1 MSLIAYNV
9 TNNLINGLI
18 MKRLL
23 LICLFLPWLTACG
36 VLPWSS
42 EDADDGITPS
52 KSLTILV
59 INDVYR
65 LDNLPYVR
73 SLRASLEHAGGEV
86 LMLHAG
92 DFLFPSLLSQRY
104 DGEQMVDVLNYLDGD
119 GAAVDERMFITFG
132 NHEFDK
138 SKLKHAPM
146 LQNRIKESQ
155 FAWLGTNI
163 EFQSISPGRQMV
175 QADNLLPSKLITLNG
190 VKVGV
195 LSATTDVKGADYI
208 RRFIPPMQAVGAA
221 SRALRQQGA
230 QVVIALTHLTLA
242 EDRALLEQLGDDAPD
257 LIAGGHEH
265 DRQSVQINGRRIVKA
280 DADALSAAVIRLDAA
295 NPKQSSVTFVDLP
308 GKYTPD
314 AAVAARIQQW
324 DERFAEAFCGEKG
337 ESNACLTQVL
347 GKTAVDL
354 TAEELTIRRFETNL
368 GNWLADTARAS
379 FTDQG
384 AQIAFLNSG
393 GMRLNQ
399 NVPAGELNRKHLDT
413 LFAYPNRLT
422 MIRLSGA
429 QLQAVVN
436 HAITDWTGNGRWLQV
451 SGFAFKHNPATGTA
465 EQLSLITPQGLRL
478 IEPGETVLAVTND
491 YLLDASGDQDGYRM
505 LGENL
510 IVAPGQPR
518 LELKDKVLEA
528 LQQAGSAGIAPRVE
542 GRICNASKPGVC
554 LLK

>member
-1 MSLIAYNV
+1 MAYNA
-9 TNNLINGLI
+9 TITKLTNGLI

-23 LICLFLPWLTACG
+23 LTCLLLPWLTACS

-42 EDADDGITPS
+42 EDADEGVTPE
-52 KSLTILV
+52 KPLTILV

-73 SLRASLEHAGGEV
+73 HLRASLEQSEGEV

-119 GAAVDERMFITFG
+119 GAAFDEHMFITFG
-132 NHEFDK
+132 NHEFEK
-138 SKLKHAPM
+138 GKLKHAPL
-146 LQNRIKESQ
+146 LQSRITESQ
-155 FAWLGTNI
+155 FAWLGTNVEFKSI
-163 EFQSISPGRQMV
+163 EPGRQMV

-208 RRFIPPMQAVGAA
+208 RRFIPPMQAVRTT

-230 QVVIALTHLTLA
+230 QVVIALTHLTLK

-265 DRQSVQINGRRIVKA
+265 DRQSVQVNGRRIVKA
-280 DADALSAAVIRLDAA
+280 DADAMSAAVVRLDAA

-314 AAVAARIQQW
+314 AGVVARINQW
-324 DERFAEAFCGEKG
+324 DARFAEGFCGEKG

-354 TAEELTIRRFETNL
+354 IAEELTIRRFETNL
-368 GNWLADTARAS
+368 GNWLADTARTS
-379 FTDQG
+379 FADQG
-384 AQIAFLNSG
+384 AQIAFLNAG

-399 NVPAGELNRKHLDT
+399 NIPAGELNRRHLDT
-413 LFAYPNRLT
+413 LFAYPTRLA

-451 SGFAFKHNPATGTA
+451 SGFAFKHNPETGTA
-465 EQLSLITPQGLRL
+465 EQLSLITPQGLRP
-478 IEPGETVLAVTND
+478 IQADETLLAVTND

-510 IVAPGQPR
+510 IVAPDQPR

-542 GRICNASKPGVC
+542 GRVCNTSKPGVC

>member
-1 MSLIAYNV
+1 MAYNA
-9 TNNLINGLI
+9 TITKLTNGLI

-23 LICLFLPWLTACG
+23 LTCLLLPWLTACS

-42 EDADDGITPS
+42 EDADEGVTPE
-52 KSLTILV
+52 KPLTILV

-73 SLRASLEHAGGEV
+73 HLRASLEQSEGEV

-119 GAAVDERMFITFG
+119 GAAFDEHMFITFG
-132 NHEFDK
+132 NHEFEK
-138 SKLKHAPM
+138 GKLKHAPL
-146 LQNRIKESQ
+146 LQSRITESQ
-155 FAWLGTNI
+155 FAWLGTNVEFKSI
-163 EFQSISPGRQMV
+163 EPRRQMV

-208 RRFIPPMQAVGAA
+208 RRFIPPMQAVRTT

-230 QVVIALTHLTLA
+230 QVVIALTHLTLK

-265 DRQSVQINGRRIVKA
+265 DRQSVQVNGRRIVKA
-280 DADALSAAVIRLDAA
+280 DADAMSAAVVRLDAA

-314 AAVAARIQQW
+314 AGVVARINQW
-324 DERFAEAFCGEKG
+324 DARFAEGFCGEKG

-354 TAEELTIRRFETNL
+354 IAEELTIRRFETNL
-368 GNWLADTARAS
+368 GNWLADTARTS
-379 FTDQG
+379 FADQG
-384 AQIAFLNSG
+384 AQIAFLNAG

-399 NVPAGELNRKHLDT
+399 NIPAGELNRRHLDT
-413 LFAYPNRLT
+413 LFAYPTRLA

-465 EQLSLITPQGLRL
+465 EQLSLITPQGLRP
-478 IEPGETVLAVTND
+478 IQADETLLAVTND

-510 IVAPGQPR
+510 IVAPDQPR

-542 GRICNASKPGVC
+542 GRVCNASKPGVC

>member
-1 MSLIAYNV
+1 MAYNA
-9 TNNLINGLI
+9 TITKLTNGLI

-23 LICLFLPWLTACG
+23 LTCLLLPWLTACS

-42 EDADDGITPS
+42 EDADEGVTPE
-52 KSLTILV
+52 KPLTILV

-73 SLRASLEHAGGEV
+73 HLRASLEQSEGEV

-92 DFLFPSLLSQRY
+92 DFLFPSLLSQHY

-119 GAAVDERMFITFG
+119 GAAFDEHMFITFG
-132 NHEFDK
+132 NHEFEK
-138 SKLKHAPM
+138 GKLKHAPL
-146 LQNRIKESQ
+146 LQSRITESQ
-155 FAWLGTNI
+155 FAWLGTNVEFKSI
-163 EFQSISPGRQMV
+163 EPGRQMV

-208 RRFIPPMQAVGAA
+208 RRFIPPMQAVRTT

-230 QVVIALTHLTLA
+230 QVVIALTHLTLK

-265 DRQSVQINGRRIVKA
+265 DRQSVQVNGRRIVKA
-280 DADALSAAVIRLDAA
+280 DADAMSAAVVRLDAA

-314 AAVAARIQQW
+314 AGVVARINQW
-324 DERFAEAFCGEKG
+324 DARFAEGFCGEKG

-354 TAEELTIRRFETNL
+354 IAEELTIRRFETNL
-368 GNWLADTARAS
+368 GNWLADTARTS
-379 FTDQG
+379 FADQG
-384 AQIAFLNSG
+384 AQIAFLNAG

-399 NVPAGELNRKHLDT
+399 NIPAGELNRRHLDT
-413 LFAYPNRLT
+413 LFAYPTRLA

-465 EQLSLITPQGLRL
+465 EQLSLITPQGLRP
-478 IEPGETVLAVTND
+478 IQADETLLAVTND

-510 IVAPGQPR
+510 IVAPDQPR

-542 GRICNASKPGVC
+542 GRVCNASKPGVC

>member
-1 MSLIAYNV
+1 MAYNA
-9 TNNLINGLI
+9 TITKLTNGLI

-23 LICLFLPWLTACG
+23 LTCLLLPWLTACS

-42 EDADDGITPS
+42 EDADEGVTPE
-52 KSLTILV
+52 KPLTILV

-73 SLRASLEHAGGEV
+73 HLRASLEQSEGEV

-119 GAAVDERMFITFG
+119 GAAFDEHMFITFG
-132 NHEFDK
+132 NHEFEK
-138 SKLKHAPM
+138 GKLKHAPL
-146 LQNRIKESQ
+146 LQSRITESQ
-155 FAWLGTNI
+155 FAWLGTNVEFKSI
-163 EFQSISPGRQMV
+163 EPGRQMV
-175 QADNLLPSKLITLNG
+175 QADNLLPSKLIRLNG

-195 LSATTDVKGADYI
+195 LSATTDVKGAGYI
-208 RRFIPPMQAVGAA
+208 RRFIPPMQAVRTT

-230 QVVIALTHLTLA
+230 QVVIALTHLTLK

-265 DRQSVQINGRRIVKA
+265 DRQSVQVNGRRIVKA
-280 DADALSAAVIRLDAA
+280 DADAMSAAVVRLDAA

-314 AAVAARIQQW
+314 AGVVARINQW
-324 DERFAEAFCGEKG
+324 DARFAEGFCGEKG

-354 TAEELTIRRFETNL
+354 IAEELTIRRFETNL
-368 GNWLADTARAS
+368 GNWLADTARTS
-379 FTDQG
+379 FADQG
-384 AQIAFLNSG
+384 AQIAFLNAG

-399 NVPAGELNRKHLDT
+399 NIPAGELNRRHLDT
-413 LFAYPNRLT
+413 LFAYPTRLA

-465 EQLSLITPQGLRL
+465 EQLSLITPQGLRP
-478 IEPGETVLAVTND
+478 IQADETLLAVTND

-510 IVAPGQPR
+510 IVAPDQPR

-528 LQQAGSAGIAPRVE
+528 LQQAGSVGIAPRVE
-542 GRICNASKPGVC
+542 GRVCNASKPGVC

>member
-1 MSLIAYNV
+1 MAYNA
-9 TNNLINGLI
+9 TITKLTNGLI

-23 LICLFLPWLTACG
+23 LTCLLLPWLTACS

-42 EDADDGITPS
+42 EDADEGVTPE
-52 KSLTILV
+52 KPLTILV

-73 SLRASLEHAGGEV
+73 YLRASLEQSEGEV

-119 GAAVDERMFITFG
+119 GAAFDEHMFITFG
-132 NHEFDK
+132 NHEFEK
-138 SKLKHAPM
+138 GKLKHAPL
-146 LQNRIKESQ
+146 LQSRITESQ
-155 FAWLGTNI
+155 FAWLGTNVEFKSI
-163 EFQSISPGRQMV
+163 EPGRQMV

-208 RRFIPPMQAVGAA
+208 RRFIPPMQAVRTT

-230 QVVIALTHLTLA
+230 QVVIALTHLTLK

-265 DRQSVQINGRRIVKA
+265 DRQSVQVNGRRIVKA
-280 DADALSAAVIRLDAA
+280 DADAMSAAVVRLDAA

-308 GKYTPD
+308 GKYSPD
-314 AAVAARIQQW
+314 AGVVARINQW
-324 DERFAEAFCGEKG
+324 DARFAEGFCGEKG

-354 TAEELTIRRFETNL
+354 IAEELTIRRFETNL
-368 GNWLADTARAS
+368 GNWLADTARTS
-379 FTDQG
+379 FADQG
-384 AQIAFLNSG
+384 AQIAFLNAG

-399 NVPAGELNRKHLDT
+399 NIPAGELNRRHLDT
-413 LFAYPNRLT
+413 LFAYPTRLA

-465 EQLSLITPQGLRL
+465 EQLSLITPQGLRP
-478 IEPGETVLAVTND
+478 IQADETLLAVTND

-510 IVAPGQPR
+510 IVAPDQPR

-542 GRICNASKPGVC
+542 GRVCNVSKPGVC

>member
-1 MSLIAYNV
+1 MAYNA
-9 TNNLINGLI
+9 TITKLTNGLI

-23 LICLFLPWLTACG
+23 LTCLLLPWLTACS

-42 EDADDGITPS
+42 EDADEGVTPE
-52 KSLTILV
+52 KPLTILV

-73 SLRASLEHAGGEV
+73 HLRASLEQSEGEV

-119 GAAVDERMFITFG
+119 GAAFDEHMFITFG
-132 NHEFDK
+132 NHEFEK
-138 SKLKHAPM
+138 GKLKHAPL
-146 LQNRIKESQ
+146 LQSRITESQ
-155 FAWLGTNI
+155 FAWLGTNVEFKSI
-163 EFQSISPGRQMV
+163 EPGRQMV

-208 RRFIPPMQAVGAA
+208 RRFIPPMQAVRTT

-230 QVVIALTHLTLA
+230 QVVIALTHLTLK

-265 DRQSVQINGRRIVKA
+265 DRQSVQVNGRRIVKA
-280 DADALSAAVIRLDAA
+280 DADAMSAAVVRLDAA

-308 GKYTPD
+308 GKYSPD
-314 AAVAARIQQW
+314 AGVVARINQW
-324 DERFAEAFCGEKG
+324 DARFAEGFCGEKG

-354 TAEELTIRRFETNL
+354 IAEELTIRRFETNL
-368 GNWLADTARAS
+368 GNWLADTARTS
-379 FTDQG
+379 FADQG
-384 AQIAFLNSG
+384 AQIAFLNAG

-399 NVPAGELNRKHLDT
+399 NIPAGELNRRHLDT
-413 LFAYPNRLT
+413 LFAYPTRLA

-465 EQLSLITPQGLRL
+465 EQLSLITPQGLRP
-478 IEPGETVLAVTND
+478 IQADETLLAVTND

-510 IVAPGQPR
+510 IVAPDQPR

-542 GRICNASKPGVC
+542 GRVCNTSKPGAC

>member
-1 MSLIAYNV
+1 MAYNA
-9 TNNLINGLI
+9 TITKLTNGLI

-23 LICLFLPWLTACG
+23 LTCLLLPWLTACS

-42 EDADDGITPS
+42 EDADEGVTPE
-52 KSLTILV
+52 KPLTILV

-73 SLRASLEHAGGEV
+73 YLRASLEQSEGEV

-119 GAAVDERMFITFG
+119 GAAFDEHMFITFG
-132 NHEFDK
+132 NHEFEK
-138 SKLKHAPM
+138 GKLKHAPL
-146 LQNRIKESQ
+146 LQSRITESQ
-155 FAWLGTNI
+155 FAWLGTNVEFKSI
-163 EFQSISPGRQMV
+163 EPGRQMV

-208 RRFIPPMQAVGAA
+208 RRFIPPMQAVRTT

-230 QVVIALTHLTLA
+230 QVVIALTHLTLK

-265 DRQSVQINGRRIVKA
+265 DRQSVQVNGRRIVKA
-280 DADALSAAVIRLDAA
+280 DADAMSAAVVRLDAA

-314 AAVAARIQQW
+314 AGVVARINQW
-324 DERFAEAFCGEKG
+324 DARFAEGFCGEKG

-354 TAEELTIRRFETNL
+354 IAEELTIRRFETNL
-368 GNWLADTARAS
+368 GNWLADTARTS
-379 FTDQG
+379 FADQG
-384 AQIAFLNSG
+384 AQIAFLNAG

-399 NVPAGELNRKHLDT
+399 NIPAGELNRRHLDT
-413 LFAYPNRLT
+413 LFAYPTRLA

-465 EQLSLITPQGLRL
+465 EQLSLITPQGLRP
-478 IEPGETVLAVTND
+478 IQADETLLAVTND

-510 IVAPGQPR
+510 IVAPDQPR

-542 GRICNASKPGVC
+542 GRVCNASKPGVC

>member
-1 MSLIAYNV
+1 MAYNA
-9 TNNLINGLI
+9 TITKLTNGLI

-23 LICLFLPWLTACG
+23 LTCLLLPWLTACS

-42 EDADDGITPS
+42 EDADEGVTPE
-52 KSLTILV
+52 KPLTILV

-73 SLRASLEHAGGEV
+73 HLRASLEQSEGEV

-119 GAAVDERMFITFG
+119 GAAFDEHMFITFG
-132 NHEFDK
+132 NHEFEK
-138 SKLKHAPM
+138 GKLKHAPL
-146 LQNRIKESQ
+146 LQSRITESQ
-155 FAWLGTNI
+155 FAWLGTNVEFKSI
-163 EFQSISPGRQMV
+163 EPGRQMV

-208 RRFIPPMQAVGAA
+208 RRFIPPMQAVRTT

-230 QVVIALTHLTLA
+230 QVVIALTHLTLK

-265 DRQSVQINGRRIVKA
+265 DRQSVQVNGRRIVKA
-280 DADALSAAVIRLDAA
+280 DADAMSAAVVRLDAA

-308 GKYTPD
+308 GKYAPD
-314 AAVAARIQQW
+314 AGVVARINQW
-324 DERFAEAFCGEKG
+324 DARFAEGFCGEKG

-354 TAEELTIRRFETNL
+354 IAEELTIRRFETNL
-368 GNWLADTARAS
+368 GNWLADTARTS
-379 FTDQG
+379 FADQG
-384 AQIAFLNSG
+384 AQIAFLNAG

-399 NVPAGELNRKHLDT
+399 NIPAGELNRRHLDT
-413 LFAYPNRLT
+413 LFAYPTRLA
-422 MIRLSGA
+422 MSRLSGA

-465 EQLSLITPQGLRL
+465 EQLSLITPQGLRP
-478 IEPGETVLAVTND
+478 IQADETLLAVTND

-510 IVAPGQPR
+510 IVAPDQPR

-542 GRICNASKPGVC
+542 GRVCNVSKPGVC

>member
-1 MSLIAYNV
+1 MAYNA
-9 TNNLINGLI
+9 TITKLTNGLI

-23 LICLFLPWLTACG
+23 LTCLLLPWLTACS

-42 EDADDGITPS
+42 EDADEGVTPE
-52 KSLTILV
+52 KPLTILV

-65 LDNLPYVR
+65 LDKLPYVR
-73 SLRASLEHAGGEV
+73 HLRASLEQSEGEV

-119 GAAVDERMFITFG
+119 GAAFDEHMFITFG
-132 NHEFDK
+132 NHEFEK
-138 SKLKHAPM
+138 GKLKHAPL
-146 LQNRIKESQ
+146 LQSRITESQ
-155 FAWLGTNI
+155 FAWLGTNVEFKSI
-163 EFQSISPGRQMV
+163 EPGRQMV

-208 RRFIPPMQAVGAA
+208 RRFIPPMQAVRTT

-230 QVVIALTHLTLA
+230 QVVIALTHLTLK

-265 DRQSVQINGRRIVKA
+265 DRQSVQVNGRRIVKA
-280 DADALSAAVIRLDAA
+280 DADAMSAAVVRLDAA

-314 AAVAARIQQW
+314 AGVVARINQW
-324 DERFAEAFCGEKG
+324 DARFAEGFCGEKG

-354 TAEELTIRRFETNL
+354 IAEELTIRRFETNL
-368 GNWLADTARAS
+368 GNWLADTARTS
-379 FTDQG
+379 FADQG
-384 AQIAFLNSG
+384 AQIAFLNAG

-399 NVPAGELNRKHLDT
+399 NIPAGELNRRHLDT
-413 LFAYPNRLT
+413 LFAYPTRLA

-465 EQLSLITPQGLRL
+465 EQLSLITPQGLRP
-478 IEPGETVLAVTND
+478 IQADETLLAVTND

-510 IVAPGQPR
+510 IVAPDQPR

-542 GRICNASKPGVC
+542 GRVCNTSKPGVC

>member
-1 MSLIAYNV
+1 MAYNA
-9 TNNLINGLI
+9 TITKLTNGLI

-23 LICLFLPWLTACG
+23 LTCLLLPWLTACS

-42 EDADDGITPS
+42 EDADEGVTPE
-52 KSLTILV
+52 KPLTILV

-73 SLRASLEHAGGEV
+73 HLRASLEQSEGEV

-119 GAAVDERMFITFG
+119 GAAFDEHMFITFG
-132 NHEFDK
+132 NHEFEK
-138 SKLKHAPM
+138 GKLKHAPL
-146 LQNRIKESQ
+146 LQSRITESQ
-155 FAWLGTNI
+155 FAWLGTNVEFKSI
-163 EFQSISPGRQMV
+163 EPGRQMV

-208 RRFIPPMQAVGAA
+208 RRFIPPMQAVRTT

-230 QVVIALTHLTLA
+230 QVVIALTHLTLK

-265 DRQSVQINGRRIVKA
+265 DRQSVQVNGRRIVKA
-280 DADALSAAVIRLDAA
+280 DADAMSAAVVRLDAA

-314 AAVAARIQQW
+314 AGVVARINQW
-324 DERFAEAFCGEKG
+324 DARFAEGFCGEKG

-354 TAEELTIRRFETNL
+354 IAEELTIRRFETNL
-368 GNWLADTARAS
+368 GNWLADTARTS
-379 FTDQG
+379 FADQG
-384 AQIAFLNSG
+384 AQIAFLNAG

-399 NVPAGELNRKHLDT
+399 NIPAGELNRRHLDT
-413 LFAYPNRLT
+413 LFAYPTRLA
-422 MIRLSGA
+422 MIRLSGV

-465 EQLSLITPQGLRL
+465 EQLSLITPQGLRP
-478 IEPGETVLAVTND
+478 IQADETLLAVTND

-510 IVAPGQPR
+510 IVAPDQPR

-528 LQQAGSAGIAPRVE
+528 LQQAGSAGIAPRIE
-542 GRICNASKPGVC
+542 GRVCNASKPGVC

>member
-1 MSLIAYNV
+1 MAYNA
-9 TNNLINGLI
+9 TITKLTNGLI

-23 LICLFLPWLTACG
+23 LTCLLLPWLTACS

-42 EDADDGITPS
+42 EDADEGVTPE
-52 KSLTILV
+52 KPLTILV

-73 SLRASLEHAGGEV
+73 HLRASLEQSEGEV

-119 GAAVDERMFITFG
+119 GAAFDEHMFITFG
-132 NHEFDK
+132 NHEFEK
-138 SKLKHAPM
+138 GKLKHAPL
-146 LQNRIKESQ
+146 LQSRITESQ
-155 FAWLGTNI
+155 FAWLGTNVEFKSI
-163 EFQSISPGRQMV
+163 EPGRQMV

-208 RRFIPPMQAVGAA
+208 RRFIPPMQAVRTT

-230 QVVIALTHLTLA
+230 QVVIALTHLTLK

-265 DRQSVQINGRRIVKA
+265 DRQSVQVNGRRIVKA
-280 DADALSAAVIRLDAA
+280 DADAMSAAVVRLDAA

-314 AAVAARIQQW
+314 AGVVARINQW
-324 DERFAEAFCGEKG
+324 DARFAEGFCGEKG

-354 TAEELTIRRFETNL
+354 IAEELTIRRFETNL
-368 GNWLADTARAS
+368 GNWLADTARTS
-379 FTDQG
+379 FADQG
-384 AQIAFLNSG
+384 AQIAFLNAG

-399 NVPAGELNRKHLDT
+399 NIPAGELNRRHLDT
-413 LFAYPNRLT
+413 LFAYPTRLA

-465 EQLSLITPQGLRL
+465 EQLSLITPQGLRP
-478 IEPGETVLAVTND
+478 IQADETLLAVTND

-510 IVAPGQPR
+510 IVAPDQPR

-542 GRICNASKPGVC
+542 GRVCNVSKPGVC

>member
-1 MSLIAYNV
+1 MAYNA
-9 TNNLINGLI
+9 TITKLTNGLI

-23 LICLFLPWLTACG
+23 LTCLLLPWLTACS

-42 EDADDGITPS
+42 EDADEGVTPE
-52 KSLTILV
+52 KPLTILV

-73 SLRASLEHAGGEV
+73 HLRASLEQSEGEV

-119 GAAVDERMFITFG
+119 GAAFDEHMFITFG
-132 NHEFDK
+132 NHEFEK
-138 SKLKHAPM
+138 GKLKHAPL
-146 LQNRIKESQ
+146 LQSRITESQ
-155 FAWLGTNI
+155 FAWLGTNVEFKSI
-163 EFQSISPGRQMV
+163 EPGRQMV

-208 RRFIPPMQAVGAA
+208 RRFIPPMQAVRTT

-230 QVVIALTHLTLA
+230 QVVIALTHLTLK

-265 DRQSVQINGRRIVKA
+265 DRQSVQVNGRRIVKA
-280 DADALSAAVIRLDAA
+280 DADAMSAAVVRLDAA

-314 AAVAARIQQW
+314 AGVVARINQW
-324 DERFAEAFCGEKG
+324 DARFAEGFCGEKG

-354 TAEELTIRRFETNL
+354 IAEELTIRRFETNL
-368 GNWLADTARAS
+368 GNWLADTARTS
-379 FTDQG
+379 FADQG
-384 AQIAFLNSG
+384 AQIAFLNAG

-399 NVPAGELNRKHLDT
+399 NIPAGELNRRHLDT
-413 LFAYPNRLT
+413 LFAYPTRLA

-451 SGFAFKHNPATGTA
+451 SGFAFKHNLATGTA

-510 IVAPGQPR
+510 IVAPDQPR

>member
-1 MSLIAYNV
+1 MAYNA
-9 TNNLINGLI
+9 TITKLTNGLI

-23 LICLFLPWLTACG
+23 LTCLLLPWLTACS

-42 EDADDGITPS
+42 EDADEGVTPE
-52 KSLTILV
+52 KPLTILV

-73 SLRASLEHAGGEV
+73 HLRASLEQSEGEV

-119 GAAVDERMFITFG
+119 GAAFDEHMFITFG
-132 NHEFDK
+132 NHEFEK
-138 SKLKHAPM
+138 GKLKHAPL
-146 LQNRIKESQ
+146 LQSRITESQ
-155 FAWLGTNI
+155 FAWLGTNVEFKSI
-163 EFQSISPGRQMV
+163 EPGRQMV

-208 RRFIPPMQAVGAA
+208 RRFIPPMQAVRTT

-230 QVVIALTHLTLA
+230 QVVIALTHLTLK

-265 DRQSVQINGRRIVKA
+265 DRQSVQVNGRRIVKA
-280 DADALSAAVIRLDAA
+280 DADAMSAAVVRLDAA

-314 AAVAARIQQW
+314 AGVVALINQW
-324 DERFAEAFCGEKG
+324 DARFAEGFCGEKG

-354 TAEELTIRRFETNL
+354 IAEELTIRRFETNL
-368 GNWLADTARAS
+368 GNWLADTARTS
-379 FTDQG
+379 FADQG
-384 AQIAFLNSG
+384 AQIAFLNAG

-399 NVPAGELNRKHLDT
+399 NIPAGELNRRHLDT
-413 LFAYPNRLT
+413 LFAYPTRLA

-465 EQLSLITPQGLRL
+465 EQLSLITPQGLRP
-478 IEPGETVLAVTND
+478 IQADETLLAVTND

-510 IVAPGQPR
+510 IVAPDQPR

-542 GRICNASKPGVC
+542 GRVCNTSKPGVC